1 MFISLRLISSVVI
14 GSPSGNL
21 LVDGLPFTINDPNG
35 SGGGS
40 PSTFYINYVDGV
52 VNVAVETHNNTDEFY
67 LLASQDNGG
76 WSNVTATGIRSSA
89 TSEIRVS
96 FFYKTNS

>member
-1 MFISLRLISSVVI
+1 M
-14 GSPSGNL
+14 

-52 VNVAVETHNNTDEFY
+52 VNVAVETRNNTDEFY

-76 WSNVTATGIRSSA
+76 TGQMLPLLGYDRARLVKLEFLSS
-89 TSEIRVS
+89 TKQIPEHNLTTD
-96 FFYKTNS
+96 K